1 MRQQKLSTVSCSLV
15 EGEHPVGEA
24 KPETGDTIHAPETTV
39 LLVDPAEEALMGA
52 IAERSVCAHL
62 AVAELVVAGLGNIE
76 GNWSQASNDP
86 LALTIAQG

>member
-1 MRQQKLSTVSCSLV
+1 MRQQKLSSVSCSLV

-62 AVAELVVAGLGNIE
+62 AVAELVVARLSNIE
-76 GNWSQASNDP
+76 GNWSQAGNDP